1 MSDSTTKILFKLS
14 RFPSLSLSRSSSPSK
29 SMSLASVSSLLF
41 SSFLLKF
48 VILLG
53 FSFFLLFIWK
63 KKKKK
68 EKEEKVRPSA
78 FIASFRCQVQL
89 TLGRLEVQSPIHSK
103 QHSKQHSRFV
113 LAPWS
118 ARRFAIDLKHQER
131 SVFACWTVGIE

>member
-14 RFPSLSLSRSSSPSK
+14 RFPSLSLSRARLLPPSQCPSP
-29 SMSLASVSSLLF
+29 ASLLF

-89 TLGRLEVQSPIHSK
+89 TLGSLEVQSPIHSK

>member
-1 MSDSTTKILFKLS
+1 MIQRLKSFSNSLA
-14 RFPSLSLSRSSSPSK
+14 FPLSLSLALVF
-29 SMSLASVSSLLF
+29 SLQVNVPRQRLF